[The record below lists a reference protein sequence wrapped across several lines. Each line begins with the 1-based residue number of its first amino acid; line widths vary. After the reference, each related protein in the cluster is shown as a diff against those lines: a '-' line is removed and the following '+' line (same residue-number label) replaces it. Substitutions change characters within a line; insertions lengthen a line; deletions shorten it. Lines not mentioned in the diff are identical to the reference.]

1 MSRVWDVPVDDSTRV
16 RDVRVAAEEASALAG
31 LPAPRTA
38 TAALVA
44 TELATNLL
52 RHADGGRVVINL
64 VERGERG
71 GDGTPETSVQI
82 VSLDHGP
89 GIPDIAAAMR
99 DGYTTASSLGAGLGT
114 CRRIAN
120 DFDLHSALGRGTV
133 AVARIGHERAA
144 KRSQEPQG
152 PQPLPGPRVGGVNV
166 PLGRAE
172 YSGDAWSRVYGGDR
186 VTLLLADGLGHGPKA
201 AEASGAAVAALRGV
215 ADLPPAEILR
225 RLGSALRPTRGA
237 AVAVAQ
243 LELTSGQLSFAGIG
257 NIGGRLRT
265 DGTWKPLL
273 SHPGIVGAQAP
284 ASVPVQ
290 RVPWRE
296 DSLLVLHSDG
306 LPGRWTP
313 PDDGVLLSCDP
324 AVVAVAVLRDAG
336 SAALPV
342 RDDTCVAVLGAGAG
356 AGDRHGSGT

>member
-16 RDVRVAAEEASALAG
+16 RDVRVAAEEASACAG
-31 LPAPRTA
+31 LPGPRTA

-52 RHADGGRVVINL
+52 RHADGGRVLINL
-64 VERGERG
+64 VEHGY
-71 GDGTPETSVQI
+71 DGTPGTSVQL

-120 DFDLHSALGRGTV
+120 DFDLHSAPGRGTV
-133 AVARIGHERAA
+133 AVARIGPERAA
-144 KRSQEPQG
+144 KG
-152 PQPLPGPRVGGVNV
+152 AQPPPGPRVGGVNV

-172 YSGDAWSRVYGGDR
+172 YSGDAWSQVYGGDR

-201 AEASGAAVAALRGV
+201 AEASGAAVAELRGV

-225 RLGSALRPTRGA
+225 HLGRTLRPTRGA
-237 AVAVAQ
+237 AVSVAQ
-243 LELTSGQLSFAGIG
+243 LDVPSGQLSFAGVG
-257 NIGGRLRT
+257 NVGGRLRT

-290 RVPWRE
+290 RLPWRE

-342 RDDTCVAVLGAGAG
+342 RDDTCVAVLGAGTGATAG
-356 AGDRHGSGT
+356 AGGRPGSRA

>member
-16 RDVRVAAEEASALAG
+16 RDVRVAAEEASACAG
-31 LPAPRTA
+31 LPGPRTA

-52 RHADGGRVVINL
+52 RHADGGRVLINL
-64 VERGERG
+64 VEPGR
-71 GDGTPETSVQI
+71 DGTPETSVQI

-120 DFDLHSALGRGTV
+120 DFDLHSAPGRGTV
-133 AVARIGHERAA
+133 AVARVGHERAA
-144 KRSQEPQG
+144 KGSQG
-152 PQPLPGPRVGGVNV
+152 SRPLPGPRVGGVNV

-172 YSGDAWSRVYGGDR
+172 HSGDAWSRVYGGDR

-201 AEASGAAVAALRGV
+201 AEASGAAVAELRAV

-225 RLGSALRPTRGA
+225 RLGRTLRPTRGA
-237 AVAVAQ
+237 AVSVAQ
-243 LELTSGQLSFAGIG
+243 LDLTSGQLSFAGVG
-257 NIGGRLRT
+257 NVGGRLRT
-265 DGTWKPLL
+265 DGIWKPLL

-290 RVPWRE
+290 RFPWQE

-342 RDDTCVAVLGAGAG
+342 RDDTCVAVLSGGL
-356 AGDRHGSGT
+356 GSGA

>member
-16 RDVRVAAEEASALAG
+16 RDVRVAAEEASACAE
-31 LPAPRTA
+31 LPPPRTA

-64 VERGERG
+64 VEHGY
-71 GDGTPETSVQI
+71 DGTPKASVQL

-99 DGYTTASSLGAGLGT
+99 DGYTTAASLGAGLGT

-120 DFDLHSALGRGTV
+120 DFDLHSAPGRGTV
-133 AVARIGHERAA
+133 AVARIGHEPAA
-144 KRSQEPQG
+144 QG
-152 PQPLPGPRVGGVNV
+152 SPPPGPRAGGVNV
-166 PLGRAE
+166 PLGRDE
-172 YSGDAWSRVYGGDR
+172 HSGDAWSRVRGGDR
-186 VTLLLADGLGHGPKA
+186 VTLLLADGLGHGAKA
-201 AEASGAAVAALRGV
+201 AEASDAAVAELRGV
-215 ADLPPAEILR
+215 AELPPAEILR
-225 RLGSALRPTRGA
+225 HLGRALRPTRGA
-237 AVAVAQ
+237 AVSVAQ
-243 LELTSGQLSFAGIG
+243 LDLVSGQLAFAGIG
-257 NIGGRLRT
+257 NVGGRLRT

-290 RVPWRE
+290 RVPWRD

-306 LPGRWTP
+306 LPSRWTP
-313 PDDGVLLSCDP
+313 PEDDVLLGCDP
-324 AVVAVAVLRDAG
+324 AVVAAAVLRDAG
-336 SAALPV
+336 SAARPV
-342 RDDTCVAVLGAGAG
+342 RDDTCVAVLGAGG
-356 AGDRHGSGT
+356 VSRYGSRA